1 MPDAET
7 VERGEEL
14 VGRGW
19 HCGQYSGGGRVS
31 IAEKRRGKRLCA
43 SYRSWHSSL
52 PPCHWTPAQR
62 GPPRAPGAPT
72 SISEPATSTK
82 IASIGHSR
90 PANPPFWLE
99 IAGSVT

>member
-7 VERGEEL
+7 IERGEEL

-19 HCGQYSGGGRVS
+19 HCGQYSGGRRVG
-31 IAEKRRGKRLCA
+31 IAENRRGKRLRA
-43 SYRSWHSSL
+43 LYRLWHSSL
-52 PPCHWTPAQR
+52 PLCLVTPARR

-82 IASIGHSR
+82 IASIGRSR
-90 PANPPFWLE
+90 HANPTFWPG
-99 IAGSVT
+99 IAV